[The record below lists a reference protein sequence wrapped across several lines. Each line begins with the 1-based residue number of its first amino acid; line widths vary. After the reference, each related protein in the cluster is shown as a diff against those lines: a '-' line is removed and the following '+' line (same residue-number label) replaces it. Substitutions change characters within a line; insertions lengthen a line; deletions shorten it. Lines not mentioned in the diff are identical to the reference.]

1 MSPNHTI
8 DLFYSCRFLRWWAL
22 CNMLFFQW
30 VWKHPWS
37 KVNKCHFFLSCPFIA
52 FHVAFVSLDVSSFP
66 FIFRSFCIHVP
77 YNIMFLSCCIY
88 FLLFC
93 ISFLSCPFHFA
104 FMLHLFPFLF
114 LSFCFHVA
122 FVSFHVPFMFLSC
135 CICFLSVP
143 FILHSFPFILHS
155 FPFMFL
161 SFCIHVLSF
170 SVAMYQTYRSSKSD
184 MLKPVRWVS
193 AQRLVFSIC
202 VVYRFCYRLCV
213 LENCAGCHLQGPSTC
228 TCISP
233 LLFVFYSYRFLGR

>member
-1 MSPNHTI
+1 
-8 DLFYSCRFLRWWAL
+8 
-22 CNMLFFQW
+22 
-30 VWKHPWS
+30 
-37 KVNKCHFFLSCPFIA
+37 
-52 FHVAFVSLDVSSFP
+52 
-66 FIFRSFCIHVP
+66 
-77 YNIMFLSCCIY
+77 MFLSCCIY

-93 ISFLSCPFHFA
+93 ISFLSCSFHFA

-122 FVSFHVPFMFLSC
+122 FVSFHVPVMFLSC
-135 CICFLSVP
+135 CICFLSLP
-143 FILHSFPFILHS
+143 FLLLS

>member
-93 ISFLSCPFHFA
+93 ISFLSCSFHFA

-135 CICFLSVP
+135 CICFLS
-143 FILHSFPFILHS
+143 
-155 FPFMFL
+155 
-161 SFCIHVLSF
+161 FCIHFLSCSFHFAFMSFHFLSLCIKHTGLRKVICSNRSGGYPPKGSFFPYVLYIVF
-170 SVAMYQTYRSSKSD
+170 VIVCAFWRTVQVAIFKVHQH
-184 MLKPVRWVS
+184 VHV
-193 AQRLVFSIC
+193 
-202 VVYRFCYRLCV
+202 
-213 LENCAGCHLQGPSTC
+213 
-228 TCISP
+228 
-233 LLFVFYSYRFLGR
+233 